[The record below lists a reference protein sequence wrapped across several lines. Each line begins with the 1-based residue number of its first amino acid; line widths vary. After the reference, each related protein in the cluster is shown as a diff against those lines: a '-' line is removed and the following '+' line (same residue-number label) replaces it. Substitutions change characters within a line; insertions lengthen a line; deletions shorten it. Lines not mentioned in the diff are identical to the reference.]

1 MTRRVLPLLNCQ
13 HPDMTRENEPIEFR
27 MEAGPMDVCERRMK
41 GRAVSRRVPVSSSH
55 HRRAAGQDKWGSPDL
70 SLPAGE
76 QPRIQTRTPV
86 LRVALRAGRTIRPAG
101 PLLGPPATSSPM
113 DHTEFSLSWAHFQ
126 ETPQVGAGGTGQ
138 GGGSW

>member
-1 MTRRVLPLLNCQ
+1 MTRRALPLLNRQ
-13 HPDMTRENEPIEFR
+13 HTDMTRENEPIEFR

-76 QPRIQTRTPV
+76 GQYFLRGLLAIPSFSLGTCLFLSSAPRICFLPLAV
-86 LRVALRAGRTIRPAG
+86 LSAASALHFPSTKMHRRDVSGKRVRRV
-101 PLLGPPATSSPM
+101 
-113 DHTEFSLSWAHFQ
+113 DF
-126 ETPQVGAGGTGQ
+126 
-138 GGGSW
+138 